1 MKKILRI
8 TMIFISVLVV
18 ISPGCQKDF
27 TEINTDPNGTPS
39 ALPAQ
44 LLAPALVNTLT
55 TNMVRNR
62 NFNNELMQVTVNQS
76 DAEAVVFRYEF
87 RRNLSDY
94 AWNNLYVQLNNFKDI
109 YNLANSDSNIDK
121 SYRGISLIC
130 QAWVFS
136 ILTDTYGDIPY
147 SEALKGKELVFEP
160 KFDQQKDVYLG
171 LFQQLE
177 EANTLLAGAPNIL
190 AGSDPVY
197 QGNASRWRKF
207 GNSLYLRLL
216 LRLSGKAEV
225 AQQCID
231 KIKDIVDVNP
241 SNYPRIASNDESAIL
256 KWTGMGPFTSP
267 YVLSVREQDW
277 RAPSI
282 GAFFID
288 HLRDW
293 NDPRLDISTYGRN
306 GVNRWGIAQGPNG
319 FAGVK
324 SGYVPGTGEPKQ
336 SYFYSSASV
345 VSGFP
350 AQNLQNDPLTGMIM
364 NYAEQQFILAEA
376 AAKGWING
384 SAEDF
389 YKSGVLNS
397 ITLWVPT
404 WSLSVDTYLINADM
418 QFLPTDGLAEKME
431 KIHLQKYY
439 ALFLADNQQWFEYR
453 RTGYPTLPKGPGLR
467 NDGIMPARM
476 TYPVYVESANPSN
489 YKLAVAAQG
498 PDEIFTQ
505 VWWQKP

>member
-1 MKKILRI
+1 MKTILRI
-8 TMIFISVLVV
+8 TMIYMSILVFIA
-18 ISPGCQKDF
+18 PGCQKDF
-27 TEINTDPNGTPS
+27 KEINTDPNGTPTAS
-39 ALPAQ
+39 PAQ
-44 LLAPALVNTLT
+44 LLAPALVNALT
-55 TNMVRNR
+55 VNMVRNR
-62 NFNNELMQVTVNQS
+62 NLNNELMQVTVNQT
-76 DAEAVVFRYEF
+76 DADATIFRYEI

-109 YNLANSDSNIDK
+109 YNLANSTANIDK

-130 QAWVFS
+130 QAWIFS

-147 SEALKGKELVFEP
+147 SEALQGRNLIFEP
-160 KFDQQKDVYLG
+160 KFDLQKDVYAG
-171 LFQQLE
+171 IFQQLE
-177 EANTLLAGAPNIL
+177 EANTLLAGAPNIS

-225 AQQCID
+225 AQQSID
-231 KIKDIVDVNP
+231 KIKDIVDTNP
-241 SNYPRIASNDESAIL
+241 TNYPRMVNNDESAIL
-256 KWTGMGPFTSP
+256 RWTGVGPFTSP

-277 RAPSI
+277 RDPAIAS
-282 GAFFID
+282 FFID

-293 NDPRLDISTYGRN
+293 NDPRLDISTWGRN
-306 GVNRWGIAQGPNG
+306 GVNRWGISQGSNG
-319 FAGVK
+319 FAGVQ
-324 SGYVPGTGEPKQ
+324 SGYTPGAGEPKQ
-336 SYFYSSASV
+336 SFFYSIGSV
-345 VSGFP
+345 VSGAP
-350 AQNLQNDPLTGMIM
+350 AQTLQNDPLTGMMM
-364 NYAEQQFILAEA
+364 NYAELQFILAEA

-384 SAEDF
+384 SDEEF
-389 YKSGVLNS
+389 YKAGVLNS

-404 WSLSVDTYLINADM
+404 WNISVDTYLFNADM

-439 ALFLADNQQWFEYR
+439 ALFLTDNQQWYEYR
-453 RTGYPTLPKGPGLR
+453 RTGYPTLPKGAGLR
-467 NDGIMPARM
+467 NNGIMPARM
-476 TYPVYVESANPSN
+476 TYPVYVESANPTN